1 MQAACPLTIVRAVFS
16 LPMSLLT
23 ELDSW
28 TSSNYKD
35 ASPTG
40 LKNQRIKFAT
50 TTNEKKFIEKTKTQ
64 PATKPQTTA
73 FTS

>member
-1 MQAACPLTIVRAVFS
+1 
-16 LPMSLLT
+16 MSLLT

-40 LKNQRIKFAT
+40 LKNQRMKFAT
-50 TTNEKKFIEKTKTQ
+50 TTNEKNFIEKTKMQ
-64 PATKPQTTA
+64 QATKPQTTA